1 MMPIDVARNFALI
14 RTACTELRG
23 AEYCSDQVVQ
33 AIGAIARHETGFGTY
48 SPFAKGTFASN
59 NWGAQQCAVVAK
71 AGVCPPG
78 CFPATDTSP
87 TSSGGSIPYLACFL
101 VNDSPEAGA
110 RSLVRLVAVQRP
122 GIAAALST
130 GDAQAIAQAMRDARY
145 YEGFGKD
152 QTERVANYAK
162 ALLRNAQ
169 MNAAGAR
176 VPLAITLQPPPEPPP
191 PPIEDGDAAAA
202 GFFGAFF
209 AALVARITKAGQA
222 SSPD

>member
-1 MMPIDVARNFALI
+1 MPIDVARNFALI

-23 AEYCSDQVVQ
+23 AEYCSDKVVQ
-33 AIGAIARHETGFGTY
+33 GVAAIARHETGFGTY
-48 SPFAKGTFASN
+48 KPFAKPGFESN
-59 NWGAQQCAVVAK
+59 NWGAQQCSTIAK
-71 AGVCPPG
+71 AGKCPDG

-87 TSSGGSIPYLACFL
+87 TAAGTSIPYLACFI
-101 VNDSPEAGA
+101 VNPSPEAGA
-110 RSLVRLVAVQRP
+110 RSLVKLVTVSRP
-122 GIAAALST
+122 GIAAALTT

-176 VPLAITLQPPPEPPP
+176 VPLAITLQPPPP
-191 PPIEDGDAAAA
+191 PPIDDGDAAGA
-202 GFFGAFF
+202 GFFGLLF
-209 AALVARITKAGQA
+209 AAVVARITKAGQA

>member
-1 MMPIDVARNFALI
+1 MPINVALNLSLI
-14 RTACTELRG
+14 RQVCTELRG
-23 AEYCSDQVVQ
+23 TEYCSDTTVQ

-48 SPFAKGTFASN
+48 PPFAKGTFASN
-59 NWGAQQCAVVAK
+59 NWGAQQCSTIAK
-71 AGVCPPG
+71 AGKCPDG

-87 TSSGGSIPYLACFL
+87 TSSGGSIPYLACFI

-122 GIAAALST
+122 GIAAALTT

-152 QTERVANYAK
+152 QSERVANYAK

-191 PPIEDGDAAAA
+191 PPIEDGDVAGA

-209 AALVARITKAGQA
+209 ALLVGRLTKAGQA